1 MGVVNFAW
9 PFLAAPF
16 ISWLDEESF
25 LVLIKSAEMSKRF
38 LLAFVPAI
46 LIAGVSIPVMKWK
59 PNDRSRPLP
68 PVITPGTASIQG
80 EAGKPPSDAVVLFDG
95 KDLSAWVGKNG
106 QAAPWKVEDGYFEV
120 VPGSGD
126 IHTKQSFGDAQ
137 FHVEWATPSP
147 ATGTD
152 QARGNSGIRLMTLY
166 ELQVLDS
173 YHANTYA
180 DGEAGAI
187 YSEYPPL
194 VNACRPPGEWQTYDI
209 VFHGPHFSP
218 SGELTQLATA
228 TVFQNGVLV
237 QDHVS
242 LTGPTSGRKPYKAH
256 SPKMPLN
263 LQDHHHPVRYRN
275 IWLREL
281 HEPAL

>member
-120 VPGSGD
+120 VPGRETFTRSNRSG
-126 IHTKQSFGDAQ
+126 TRSF
-137 FHVEWATPSP
+137 
-147 ATGTD
+147 
-152 QARGNSGIRLMTLY
+152 TL
-166 ELQVLDS
+166 
-173 YHANTYA
+173 
-180 DGEAGAI
+180 
-187 YSEYPPL
+187 
-194 VNACRPPGEWQTYDI
+194 
-209 VFHGPHFSP
+209 
-218 SGELTQLATA
+218 
-228 TVFQNGVLV
+228 
-237 QDHVS
+237 
-242 LTGPTSGRKPYKAH
+242 SGRRRVRR
-256 SPKMPLN
+256 
-263 LQDHHHPVRYRN
+263 QGRTRPVGT
-275 IWLREL
+275 
-281 HEPAL
+281 AASV